1 MPRSSVKG
9 ELRRRELAALLLA
22 SDRISSAD
30 AAVRLGVSEMTIR
43 RDLQI
48 LEESGVAVRAYGGA
62 VAAQRISFEF
72 AFDQRRQ
79 RNTDEKR
86 RIGVA
91 AAGLIGPGE
100 TAFLDTGTT
109 TLEVARAL
117 AERPEPCGVITCSL
131 VVASVLWGREH
142 VELTLL
148 GGRVRHRSPDLGG
161 AGTEMML
168 ERLAAD
174 VAVLGADGVHPE
186 RGCFAQDIEFARI
199 PELMALHAGRSV
211 VVADSEKLGRTSG
224 ARYLTVGDLGTLVTD
239 SGAPQRLVEALR
251 ARGVAVHIV

>member
-22 SDRISSAD
+22 RDRITSAE

-43 RDLQI
+43 RDLQV

-86 RIGVA
+86 RIGAA

-109 TLEVARAL
+109 TLEVARVL
-117 AERPEPCGVITCSL
+117 AERSEPCGVVTCSL
-131 VVASVLWGREH
+131 VVASILWGREH
-142 VELTLL
+142 VDLTLL

-168 ERLAAD
+168 ERLTAD
-174 VAVLGADGVHPE
+174 VAVLGADGVDPE
-186 RGCFAQDIEFARI
+186 RGCFAQDIDFARI
-199 PELMALHAGRSV
+199 PELMARNAGRTIV
-211 VVADSEKLGRTSG
+211 AADSAKLGRTSG
-224 ARYLTVGDLGTLVTD
+224 ARYLTTDGLGTLVTD
-239 SGAPQRLVEALR
+239 SGAASRLVVAFR
-251 ARGVAVHIV
+251 DRGVTVLLA